1 MKNITPLTK
10 KAIEAAREQDWN
22 RAIEINEEIL
32 KEKPQNVGA
41 MNRLALA
48 RMQKGHVR
56 IAEDI
61 LNKILKIDRH
71 NKIAKKNLKKAQ
83 NKERGRTVAMAQRS
97 SYIEEPGKAKLI
109 ELIRVT
115 DDKILD
121 DLAMGQTCCL
131 EAKKAYISV
140 TTEDGQY
147 LGTLPR
153 DISTRLIK
161 LIKSGNKY
169 SCQIHS
175 IKDECCKI
183 LAKETHVA
191 KENKGITSFPVT
203 HEAAQNGAD
212 ELAAEYQVKDDI
224 PMEIVNTDT
233 DEEPSEDDLDDIP
246 RD

>member
-10 KAIEAAREQDWN
+10 KAIEAARKQDWN
-22 RAIEINEEIL
+22 RAVEINEEIL
-32 KEKPQNVGA
+32 KEKPQNIAA

-48 RMQKGHVR
+48 RMQRGHVL

-61 LNKILKIDRH
+61 LKKVLKIDKH
-71 NKIAKKNLKKAQ
+71 NKIAKKNLKRAQ
-83 NKERGRTVAMAQRS
+83 NKEKGRTVAMAQRS

-121 DLAMGQTCCL
+121 ELAMGQNCYL
-131 EAKKAYISV
+131 EPKKAYISV

-147 LGTLPR
+147 LGTLPKN
-153 DISTRLIK
+153 ISSRLIG
-161 LIKSGNKY
+161 LIQAGNKY

-175 IKDECCKI
+175 VKDNCCKI

-203 HEAAQNGAD
+203 QEESQEEANQLTS
-212 ELAAEYQVKDDI
+212 EFQVKDDI
-224 PMEIVNTDT
+224 PLEIVNTDT
-233 DEEPSEDDLDDIP
+233 DEEPSEDDLGDIP
-246 RD
+246 KD